1 MKYLDKLHRVITAL
15 DCYGKYNTYAVCV
28 LKTASGIILDVAT
41 SVQVHSVFTSKT
53 WGTYVLYLSLVVVI
67 VVGYVSNKDYRKSL
81 IYLPIYI
88 YTNDIFIFV
97 WMLIMCINCCIYACP
112 FKCKTDGNRLLTV
125 CLVFL
130 YALMFSWKYDIFS
143 QSLLLLVFVAFFC
156 IIMNSNKRWGI
167 LYHRQI
173 YCCFIIF
180 VIVASKTKNTKTP
193 QYWPF
198 VSEIFRP
205 PLSLQMSWHLTRPL
219 IHTMMTEELDMFSS
233 HQGFRNALVDRIM

>member
-1 MKYLDKLHRVITAL
+1 M
-15 DCYGKYNTYAVCV
+15 
-28 LKTASGIILDVAT
+28 
-41 SVQVHSVFTSKT
+41 
-53 WGTYVLYLSLVVVI
+53 
-67 VVGYVSNKDYRKSL
+67 
-81 IYLPIYI
+81 
-88 YTNDIFIFV
+88 
-97 WMLIMCINCCIYACP
+97 
-112 FKCKTDGNRLLTV
+112 
-125 CLVFL
+125 FL
-130 YALMFSWKYDIFS
+130 WKYDIFS
-143 QSLLLLVFVAFFC
+143 QSLLLFFFVAFFC

-233 HQGFRNALVDRIM
+233 HQGFRNALVDRIMLLKWPTKLWELSQCMPRFSMFVLGPISRKSLPLPIKFEGYLIFLGSKSCWIDLYAILCMPRQLCCRGICKTHVAI